1 MFTYN
6 GKGKLHQMKS
16 EYESVLKVLMILG
29 ERGVDKRER
38 NNRGEVERGSKENKT
53 RKKGLISLL

>member
-1 MFTYN
+1 
-6 GKGKLHQMKS
+6 MKS

-29 ERGVDKRER
+29 GRGVDKRER
-38 NNRGEVERGSKENKT
+38 NNRGEVEGGSKENKT